1 MKKLK
6 FIPLFML
13 SVMLLA
19 SCQSRESKI
28 EKLVTSHLE
37 QSLENPQNLKV
48 LEIAQPD
55 SAFGLNYF
63 TKQEQAYMLSTV
75 TNVTKVLMERTDYMT
90 NPNLDDAY
98 TMTLADLEMRMSSG
112 LFSGMLG
119 EAKKG
124 AWSGWKVRVTY
135 TCKSKYGC
143 MYKAQRWYFLD
154 KDCQTVIRHFDLPVV
169 ALVRQK
175 RQPIRS
181 IKARRKDRVE
191 SVESS
196 CQTSSN
202 QSIKTRRNEKHD

>member
-63 TKQEQAYMLSTV
+63 TKQEQACLYYDIGRL
-75 TNVTKVLMERTDYMT
+75 R
-90 NPNLDDAY
+90 DAY
-98 TMTLADLEMRMSSG
+98 VIWTL
-112 LFSGMLG
+112 FWN
-119 EAKKG
+119 
-124 AWSGWKVRVTY
+124 AW
-135 TCKSKYGC
+135 
-143 MYKAQRWYFLD
+143 
-154 KDCQTVIRHFDLPVV
+154 
-169 ALVRQK
+169 
-175 RQPIRS
+175 
-181 IKARRKDRVE
+181 
-191 SVESS
+191 
-196 CQTSSN
+196 
-202 QSIKTRRNEKHD
+202 

>member
-6 FIPLFML
+6 FIPLVMF

-19 SCQSRESKI
+19 SCQSKESKI

-37 QSLENPQNLKV
+37 QSLENPENLKV
-48 LEIAQPD
+48 LEIAEPD

-75 TNVTKVLMERTDYMT
+75 TNVTKVLMERTEYMT
-90 NPNLDDAY
+90 KPDLDDAY
-98 TMTLADLEMRMSSG
+98 TMTLADLEMRMSTG

-119 EAKKG
+119 DCKKG

-135 TCKSKYGC
+135 ICKSKYGC

-154 KDCQTVIRHFDLPVV
+154 KDCQTVIRSFDLPIVET
-169 ALVRQK
+169 
-175 RQPIRS
+175 S
-181 IKARRKDRVE
+181 KAD
-191 SVESS
+191 
-196 CQTSSN
+196 
-202 QSIKTRRNEKHD
+202 KTTKSATKKKQGNTASKIMLSTGK

>member
-63 TKQEQAYMLSTV
+63 TRQEQAYMMNTI
-75 TNVTKVLMERTDYMT
+75 TDVTKVLMERTDYMT

-98 TMTLADLEMRMSSG
+98 TCLVGMESQSDLYQQEQIW
-112 LFSGMLG
+112 LH
-119 EAKKG
+119 
-124 AWSGWKVRVTY
+124 V
-135 TCKSKYGC
+135 
-143 MYKAQRWYFLD
+143 
-154 KDCQTVIRHFDLPVV
+154 
-169 ALVRQK
+169 
-175 RQPIRS
+175 
-181 IKARRKDRVE
+181 
-191 SVESS
+191 
-196 CQTSSN
+196 
-202 QSIKTRRNEKHD
+202 

>member
-63 TKQEQAYMLSTV
+63 TNQGSDGAYGLYDQSQSRRC
-75 TNVTKVLMERTDYMT
+75 LYYDIGR
-90 NPNLDDAY
+90 LRDAY
-98 TMTLADLEMRMSSG
+98 VIWTL
-112 LFSGMLG
+112 FWN
-119 EAKKG
+119 
-124 AWSGWKVRVTY
+124 AW
-135 TCKSKYGC
+135 
-143 MYKAQRWYFLD
+143 
-154 KDCQTVIRHFDLPVV
+154 
-169 ALVRQK
+169 
-175 RQPIRS
+175 
-181 IKARRKDRVE
+181 
-191 SVESS
+191 
-196 CQTSSN
+196 
-202 QSIKTRRNEKHD
+202 

>member
-6 FIPLFML
+6 YISLVML

-28 EKLVTSHLE
+28 EQLVTSHLE

-63 TKQEQAYMLSTV
+63 TKQEQAYMMNTI
-75 TNVTKVLMERTDYMT
+75 TDVTKVLMERTDYI
-90 NPNLDDAY
+90 Y

-154 KDCQTVIRHFDLPVV
+154 KDCQTVIRHFDLPIVSTGKTEK
-169 ALVRQK
+169 ATNQK
-175 RQPIRS
+175 PKSKKKGQGGVSRIVLS
-181 IKARRKDRVE
+181 EIK
-191 SVESS
+191 
-196 CQTSSN
+196 
-202 QSIKTRRNEKHD
+202 

>member
-1 MKKLK
+1 MKITK
-6 FIPLFML
+6 FIPLAMFL
-13 SVMLLA
+13 VVLLA

-28 EKLVTSHLE
+28 NKLVTSHLE
-37 QSLENPQNLKV
+37 QSLENPEKLKV

-63 TKQEQAYMLSTV
+63 TKKEQAYMMNTI
-75 TNVTKVLMERTDYMT
+75 TDVTKVLMERTDYMT

-135 TCKSKYGC
+135 TGKSKYGC

-154 KDCQTVIRHFDLPVV
+154 KDCQTVIRHFDLPIVSTGKTEK
-169 ALVRQK
+169 ATNQK
-175 RQPIRS
+175 HTSKKKGQGGVSRIVLS
-181 IKARRKDRVE
+181 EIK
-191 SVESS
+191 
-196 CQTSSN
+196 
-202 QSIKTRRNEKHD
+202 

>member
-6 FIPLFML
+6 NITLVML
-13 SVMLLA
+13 SVVLLA

-63 TKQEQAYMLSTV
+63 TKQEQAYMMNTI
-75 TNVTKVLMERTDYMT
+75 TDVTKVLMERTDYMT

-135 TCKSKYGC
+135 TGKSKYGC
-143 MYKAQRWYFLD
+143 QYKAQRWYFLD
-154 KDCQTVIRHFDLPVV
+154 KDCQTVIRHFDLPIVSTGKTEK
-169 ALVRQK
+169 ATNQK
-175 RQPIRS
+175 PKSKKKGQGGVSRIVLS
-181 IKARRKDRVE
+181 DIK
-191 SVESS
+191 
-196 CQTSSN
+196 
-202 QSIKTRRNEKHD
+202 